1 MNKKLILKT
10 LYYVISFIFLISFI
24 YLLSTNKVHREG
36 MVDSEK
42 LFYTLLGGYPSY
54 YFQESLVKEV
64 TLYTYATVNI
74 SEISDSVIDA
84 KVNYL
89 QQNGWRE
96 VFSKDDTIRLCY
108 GSQNLI
114 YIRKWRKG
122 SVLEQDHRFKGKVK
136 LSFFYAYK
144 GRSECE

>member
-42 LFYTLLGGYPSY
+42 LFYTLLGSYPSY
-54 YFQESLVKEV
+54 YFLESLIKEV

-89 QQNGWRE
+89 QQNGWRK
-96 VFSKDDTIRLCY
+96 VFSKDDTIRLCH

-114 YIRKWRKG
+114 YIHKWHKD
-122 SVLEQDHRFKGKVK
+122 SILEQDNNFKGKVK
-136 LSFFYAYK
+136 FSFFYTYR
-144 GRSECE
+144 GDSECE

>member
-10 LYYVISFIFLISFI
+10 LYYVISFIPIIFFI
-24 YLLSTNKVHREG
+24 YQMSTREVHREG

-74 SEISDSVIDA
+74 SEISDSVINE
-84 KVNYL
+84 KVHYL
-89 QQNGWRE
+89 Q
-96 VFSKDDTIRLCY
+96 
-108 GSQNLI
+108 
-114 YIRKWRKG
+114 
-122 SVLEQDHRFKGKVK
+122 
-136 LSFFYAYK
+136 
-144 GRSECE
+144 